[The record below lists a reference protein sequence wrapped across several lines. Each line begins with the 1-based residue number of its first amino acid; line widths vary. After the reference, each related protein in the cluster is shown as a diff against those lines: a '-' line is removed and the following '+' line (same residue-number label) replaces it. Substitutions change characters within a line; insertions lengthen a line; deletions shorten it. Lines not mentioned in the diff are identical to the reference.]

1 MGKQE
6 AMEEAV
12 PAKQEPKKTE
22 QRRKERRPQ
31 QSADFFKCFYEA
43 DYLLFKGFCFF
54 IYGAYGGF
62 IPYLPLYFK
71 QLFLGASYAGIIVG
85 IRPLIQC
92 IGAPFWGIIA
102 DRYHAGRIIF
112 LGSVV
117 AWIVKAGVL
126 LTVRPHYQHCV
137 EIYTNN
143 TANLTYVYA
152 YDLWNAEEEKRE
164 HWLVVPL
171 DHPIVIKHNKIVT
184 VDQSKGKE
192 NLNRGSQPGN
202 ALKKSGPVK
211 QQKITENEE
220 KAKANDSKAVQETK
234 KRNVFM
240 DDESESRELA
250 PPLIDQVEDETTTAG
265 NFEEMSRTL
274 NLKLFRKAEVYSKEL
289 QAPIQ
294 FITLIDTSETEFMFI
309 LFLLIIVIGEFFESP
324 TYALSDAS
332 LLKRLGDD
340 RAYYGRIRMW
350 GSLGWALA
358 SAMVGLIVMSSTY
371 KLCEVK
377 QNDYVIAFY
386 IFIAFVAA
394 AFVHGLWFRFKYD
407 EEKNFEDIGKVAP
420 LLLNLR
426 HTSFLFATLY
436 TGFCYGILVHF
447 VNWYI
452 DDLGG
457 SSSIM
462 GAAGA
467 AREIAALIMFAFSTT
482 ALEALGNVNS
492 MAFCLMS
499 YIICFIC
506 YSILKD
512 PWMAVALEVLDG
524 GTYGLVWSTCVN
536 YMSSVGSQ
544 LGIIETTQGKFPKKQ
559 YKPFHG
565 GQFS

>member
-1 MGKQE
+1 
-6 AMEEAV
+6 MEEAV
-12 PAKQEPKKTE
+12 PAKEEPEKTE
-22 QRRKERRPQ
+22 KRRKVKRPQ

-71 QLFLGASYAGIIVG
+71 QLFLGANYAGIIVG

-112 LGSVV
+112 LGSVM

-137 EIYTNN
+137 EVYKNN

-152 YDLWNAEEEKRE
+152 YDLWNAEEENRE
-164 HWLVVPL
+164 HWLV
-171 DHPIVIKHNKIVT
+171 NK
-184 VDQSKGKE
+184 
-192 NLNRGSQPGN
+192 
-202 ALKKSGPVK
+202 
-211 QQKITENEE
+211 E

-234 KRNVFM
+234 KRKVFM
-240 DDESESRELA
+240 DDESESRGLA
-250 PPLIDQVEDETTTAG
+250 PLIDLVEDETTAPG
-265 NFEEMSRTL
+265 NFEKMSKTL

-294 FITLIDTSETEFMFI
+294 FITLIDVSETEFMFI
-309 LFLLIIVIGEFFESP
+309 LFLLIVIIGEFFESP

-358 SAMVGLIVMSSTY
+358 SAMVGLIVMSSTF

-377 QNDYVIAFY
+377 QTNYVIAFY

-482 ALEALGNVNS
+482 ALEVRSN
-492 MAFCLMS
+492 
-499 YIICFIC
+499 
-506 YSILKD
+506 
-512 PWMAVALEVLDG
+512 
-524 GTYGLVWSTCVN
+524 
-536 YMSSVGSQ
+536 
-544 LGIIETTQGKFPKKQ
+544 
-559 YKPFHG
+559 
-565 GQFS
+565 

>member
-6 AMEEAV
+6 AIEEAV

-71 QLFLGASYAGIIVG
+71 QLFLGARYAGIIVG

-152 YDLWNAEEEKRE
+152 YDLWNAEEENRE

-184 VDQSKGKE
+184 VDQSKGEE

-234 KRNVFM
+234 KRKLFM

-250 PPLIDQVEDETTTAG
+250 PLIDQVEDETI
-265 NFEEMSRTL
+265 RL
-274 NLKLFRKAEVYSKEL
+274 
-289 QAPIQ
+289 
-294 FITLIDTSETEFMFI
+294 
-309 LFLLIIVIGEFFESP
+309 VI
-324 TYALSDAS
+324 
-332 LLKRLGDD
+332 LKR
-340 RAYYGRIRMW
+340 
-350 GSLGWALA
+350 
-358 SAMVGLIVMSSTY
+358 
-371 KLCEVK
+371 
-377 QNDYVIAFY
+377 
-386 IFIAFVAA
+386 
-394 AFVHGLWFRFKYD
+394 
-407 EEKNFEDIGKVAP
+407 
-420 LLLNLR
+420 
-426 HTSFLFATLY
+426 
-436 TGFCYGILVHF
+436 
-447 VNWYI
+447 
-452 DDLGG
+452 
-457 SSSIM
+457 
-462 GAAGA
+462 
-467 AREIAALIMFAFSTT
+467 
-482 ALEALGNVNS
+482 
-492 MAFCLMS
+492 
-499 YIICFIC
+499 
-506 YSILKD
+506 
-512 PWMAVALEVLDG
+512 
-524 GTYGLVWSTCVN
+524 
-536 YMSSVGSQ
+536 
-544 LGIIETTQGKFPKKQ
+544 
-559 YKPFHG
+559 
-565 GQFS
+565 